1 MKTFKNFHKGL
12 VSDDLTEY
20 EDIPIEEGILR
31 NISGIGIMNKIRTI
45 SKKIESIGFLQR
57 DDEVDREKK
66 LMLQNH
72 LISKQNFYIGLLIT
86 SMGILKK

>member
-1 MKTFKNFHKGL
+1 MIPCQDSSNHVLG
-12 VSDDLTEY
+12 Y

-57 DDEVDREKK
+57 DDEVHREKK

-72 LISKQNFYIGLLIT
+72 LFSKQNFYIGLLIT
-86 SMGILKK
+86 SLGILKK

>member
-1 MKTFKNFHKGL
+1 MRTFKNFHKGL
-12 VSDDLTEY
+12 VSDYLTEY

-31 NISGIGIMNKIRTI
+31 NISGIGVMNKIRTI

-57 DDEVDREKK
+57 DDEVDRENK

-72 LISKQNFYIGLLIT
+72 FISKQNFYIGLLIT